1 MVMQF
6 QPDEP
11 MHLRYAVAHD
21 FLEPEAGW
29 EMVTISRLVNAFFRW
44 EFNSCECLVRGEGV
58 HPIDYA
64 NASPDVALTS
74 LHYYFPWAM
83 ETLVKWC
90 AFCAVTGRQLA
101 IDQDKRAYFDIGDRD
116 DLTYDEKLREY
127 RRLADEYFQVDEY
140 AEFCAASLPTLREI
154 TLDYFGGPEF
164 DALLVETVGAT
175 FPAHEHEAMVARHR
189 GLVGAWVKDQT

>member
-1 MVMQF
+1 M
-6 QPDEP
+6 
-11 MHLRYAVAHD
+11 
-21 FLEPEAGW
+21 
-29 EMVTISRLVNAFFRW
+29 
-44 EFNSCECLVRGEGV
+44 

-90 AFCAVTGRQLA
+90 AFCAVTGRQPA
-101 IDQDKRAYFDIGDRD
+101 IDQDKRVYFDIGDRD

-140 AEFCAASLPTLREI
+140 AAFCAASLPALREI
-154 TLDYFGGPEF
+154 TLDYFAGPEF
-164 DALLVETVGAT
+164 DSVLVETVGAT

-189 GLVGAWVKDQT
+189 GLVGAWVEDQG